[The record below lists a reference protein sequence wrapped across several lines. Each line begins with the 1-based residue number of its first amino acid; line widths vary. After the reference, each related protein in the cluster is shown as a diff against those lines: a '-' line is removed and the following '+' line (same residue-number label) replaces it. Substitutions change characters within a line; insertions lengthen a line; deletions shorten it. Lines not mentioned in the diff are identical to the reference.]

1 MSTNRW
7 GERLV
12 GYPGDLARR
21 YRRAGLWGTRT
32 IAGELHAVA
41 SAHPRREAVV
51 ALDGRLT
58 YHELDERTDLLA
70 AGLAGLGLRPGDPVL
85 FQVTNRLGAVI
96 AWYGV
101 LKAGLVP
108 VCTLAAHRGHEIGEI
123 SRRTGAVAHLVEAGT
138 TGFDLVGFAA
148 EQQRDHPT
156 LRHILVLGGAGAP
169 GIAVESLGAG
179 RDPRAARATVED
191 IQRGIDPDDVAVFQL
206 SGGTTGVPKVI
217 PRLHA
222 EYWYNAAAYARSWGW
237 TPDTRVAHLIPV
249 IHNAGIVCAVHGPHS
264 AGACLVLGSPD
275 LAVSLPLMAQEGA
288 THVLLGHGH
297 FKAVAEPGFAAAAAS
312 LTQVVLSGAK
322 VPPALFGELER
333 RGLWSGQLFGMG
345 EGLFLTTRPGAAR
358 EARATTVGIP
368 LSPLDEIRILEP
380 GTDTE
385 LPDGQV
391 GELCCRGPYTL
402 RGYFDAAAHNA
413 RAFTPDGFYR
423 TGDLAC
429 VREIGGQRY
438 LSIEGRIKDVI
449 NRGGE
454 KINAEEVELLLL
466 RHPRIIDAAA
476 VAMPDPRLGER
487 TCAYLVVRG
496 EPLSLA
502 EIREHFAQLQV
513 AKFKWPERVEHLT
526 EIPRTLVGK
535 TDKKRLTVE
544 TEIPALP
551 ARLPGAGRLLAAPR
565 STIAVMASSEPPGA
579 ARGTGRA
586 APPRPAKAGPAKA
599 GPAKDAG
606 KPAGATTARRELVE
620 NEIYEH
626 AIRLFAE
633 RGFAGTSLQD
643 IADALGI
650 TRPALYYYVKSKDE
664 LLAKLAA
671 DVAGG
676 SAAQITE
683 LAGRPDL
690 DAAGKLR
697 EIVRLTAL
705 RQANQAE
712 RFRLLIRS
720 EAELPAEL
728 SDAYDTSRR
737 AVLHAVTDVIDE
749 GIRAGRFRPVDAR
762 IAALGVIGMWNWVA
776 WWFRPERDSADAVA
790 DQLADMAIAAL
801 QRADHRIP
809 DGEGPAAALKMLRQD
824 IDHLER
830 VLDL

>member
-222 EYWYNAAAYARSWGW
+222 EYWYNAAAYAHSWGW
-237 TPDTRVAHLIPV
+237 SPDTRVAHLIPV

-264 AGACLVLGSPD
+264 AGGCLVLGTPD
-275 LAVSLPLMAQEGA
+275 LDASLPLMARERA

-297 FKAVAEPGFAAAAAS
+297 FNAVAEAGFAAATAS
-312 LTQVVLSGAK
+312 VTQVVLSGTK
-322 VPPALFGELER
+322 VPPALFDELEQ
-333 RGLWSGQLFGMG
+333 RGLWCGQLFGMG
-345 EGLFLTTRPGAAR
+345 EGLFLTTRPGAPR
-358 EARATTVGIP
+358 EARATAVGSP
-368 LSPLDEIRILEP
+368 LSPMDEIRILEP
-380 GTDTE
+380 GSAAE

-391 GELCCRGPYTL
+391 GELCCRGPYTV

-423 TGDLAC
+423 TGDLASI
-429 VREIGGQRY
+429 RAIGGQRY
-438 LSIEGRIKDVI
+438 VSIEGRIKEVI

-454 KINAEEVELLLL
+454 KVNAAEVELLLL
-466 RHPRIIDAAA
+466 RHPRVTAAAA

-487 TCAYLVVRG
+487 TCAYLVVHG
-496 EPLSLA
+496 EPLTLA
-502 EIREHFAQLQV
+502 DIREHFVQLQV
-513 AKFKWPERVEHLT
+513 ATFKWPERIEHLP

-535 TDKKRLTVE
+535 TDKK
-544 TEIPALP
+544 
-551 ARLPGAGRLLAAPR
+551 LLQA
-565 STIAVMASSEPPGA
+565 
-579 ARGTGRA
+579 
-586 APPRPAKAGPAKA
+586 
-599 GPAKDAG
+599 
-606 KPAGATTARRELVE
+606 
-620 NEIYEH
+620 
-626 AIRLFAE
+626 
-633 RGFAGTSLQD
+633 D
-643 IADALGI
+643 IA
-650 TRPALYYYVKSKDE
+650 
-664 LLAKLAA
+664 AK
-671 DVAGG
+671 
-676 SAAQITE
+676 
-683 LAGRPDL
+683 
-690 DAAGKLR
+690 
-697 EIVRLTAL
+697 
-705 RQANQAE
+705 
-712 RFRLLIRS
+712 
-720 EAELPAEL
+720 
-728 SDAYDTSRR
+728 
-737 AVLHAVTDVIDE
+737 
-749 GIRAGRFRPVDAR
+749 
-762 IAALGVIGMWNWVA
+762 IAA
-776 WWFRPERDSADAVA
+776 EH
-790 DQLADMAIAAL
+790 AAL
-801 QRADHRIP
+801 QSRS
-809 DGEGPAAALKMLRQD
+809 
-824 IDHLER
+824 
-830 VLDL
+830 